1 METKEIKT
9 RVKVCSLEEFRGGRP
24 PSCGEGEGD
33 DACELRALF
42 PVPRRAVI
50 LLANGEIVG
59 GANQENA
66 AFSSGDVRRAERVLL
81 CRRALSGR
89 GFQEDRRGRL
99 DPAPASGFGL
109 RRRLFPGIAHQPV
122 RRVPPG
128 ALEYENAHGPI
139 EVILYGA
146 GKTYVLPSVASLLPL
161 CFTEF

>member
-9 RVKVCSLEEFRGGRP
+9 RVKVCSLEEPRGGRP

-42 PVPRRAVI
+42 PVPRR
-50 LLANGEIVG
+50 G
-59 GANQENA
+59 GYTSPTARSWEGPTRRTRP
-66 AFSSGDVRRAERVLL
+66 SRRATCGERSACFYAAARYPGVAFRKIAVAASTRL
-81 CRRALSGR
+81 RRPASASDADC
-89 GFQEDRRGRL
+89 FQES
-99 DPAPASGFGL
+99 PISPC
-109 RRRLFPGIAHQPV
+109 
-122 RRVPPG
+122 G
-128 ALEYENAHGPI
+128 ACRQALLEYENAHGPI